1 MTEPT
6 NAELAEKLDNYSLYA
21 GLDGENLFTLA
32 ATRLRAGAGGMRDT
46 ALTLLAAED
55 ARQEKLHDL
64 LETIREQI
72 RNEVAPE
79 HRPAGLFDNIQNAVY
94 AMRGRTRLMDDA
106 AITDA
111 RITALQAEV
120 NRLTKERQELIDGFD
135 RLGAARNGITEQV
148 WAILGGQDETRPG
161 GCNLVGRVG
170 ELHARATTAEADL
183 ATARQQIERLR
194 EALEPFAEAADAYEP
209 DEGDG
214 ASMAWQHDFRIGALR
229 RARAALRESGE

>member
-1 MTEPT
+1 M
-6 NAELAEKLDNYSLYA
+6 LDNYSLYA

-32 ATRLRAGAGGMRDT
+32 ATRLRTGVGAVAPVAHVTFDPLVGVDWVDPVQSVHLKAGT
-46 ALTLLAAED
+46 PLYLAPQAEVERL
-55 ARQEKLHDL
+55 ARQYREVLNDFSATAHE
-64 LETIREQI
+64 LES
-72 RNEVAPE
+72 
-79 HRPAGLFDNIQNAVY
+79 
-94 AMRGRTRLMDDA
+94 
-106 AITDA
+106 A
-111 RITALQAEV
+111 RAEV
-120 NRLTKERQELIDGFD
+120 NRLMKERQELIDGFD

-194 EALEPFAEAADAYEP
+194 EALTPFAEAADAYEP

-214 ASMAWQHDFRIGALR
+214 ASMAWQHDFSIAALR